1 MYISREYQCPSCTCR
16 SICNGLTPFHVF
28 GLNED
33 KDNRMESDGYGWSR
47 IASDDYVMCPGCR
60 NVFDIYRGD
69 NGGSTVYE
77 RPALPPVSLG
87 DKLRS
92 FVGIEKDIECD
103 MDDAMKDARFR
114 VSPGIDREYH
124 NKWEI
129 ITGGFELYEK
139 ALRMEEARV
148 HVRCSILLRYIWGIE
163 RMKEN
168 EKASYL
174 ASYNEAL
181 SEIIEILENDIAHPE
196 AYMKTS
202 YVISQWNEST
212 GSDEPDH
219 EAEERAVAVDKAVE
233 DATKALLLAEFYRR
247 KRMFDRAIAIL
258 NGHDF
263 VTPYPYQ
270 KMAGAIWS
278 RSRNNIPE
286 LFYLETD
293 YFKNKSLPLF

>member
-1 MYISREYQCPSCTCR
+1 MFILREYQCPSCKI
-16 SICNGLTPFHVF
+16 ICSGLTPFDVF
-28 GLNED
+28 SSNKD
-33 KDNRMESDGYGWSR
+33 KDSRMDSDGYGWSR
-47 IASDDYVMCPGCR
+47 IASDNYVMCPECR

-69 NGGSTVYE
+69 NGGSTVYK
-77 RPALPPVSLG
+77 RPAPPPVSLG

-92 FVGIEKDIECD
+92 FVGIKKDIEYN
-103 MDDAMKDARFR
+103 MDDSRFR
-114 VSPGIDREYH
+114 VSLGIEREYH
-124 NKWEI
+124 DKWKI
-129 ITGGFELYEK
+129 ITGGFELCEK
-139 ALRMEEARV
+139 AFRMEESRV
-148 HVRCSILLRYIWGIE
+148 NVRCSVLLSYIWEIE
-163 RMKEN
+163 RMEESK
-168 EKASYL
+168 KAPYL

-202 YVISQWNEST
+202 YVISRWDESI

-219 EAEERAVAVDKAVE
+219 EAEERVVAVDKAVE
-233 DATKALLLAEFYRR
+233 DATKVLLVAEFYRR

-258 NGHDF
+258 DEHDF

-293 YFKNKSLPLF
+293 FFKDGPLPFF

>member
-1 MYISREYQCPSCTCR
+1 MFILREYQCPSCKI
-16 SICNGLTPFHVF
+16 ICSGLTPFDVF
-28 GLNED
+28 SSNKD
-33 KDNRMESDGYGWSR
+33 KDSRMDSDGYGWSR
-47 IASDDYVMCPGCR
+47 IASDNYVMCPECR

-69 NGGSTVYE
+69 NGGSTVYK
-77 RPALPPVSLG
+77 RPAPPPVSLG

-92 FVGIEKDIECD
+92 FVGIKKDIEYN
-103 MDDAMKDARFR
+103 MDDSRFR
-114 VSPGIDREYH
+114 VSLGIEREYH
-124 NKWEI
+124 DKWKI
-129 ITGGFELYEK
+129 ITGGFELCEK
-139 ALRMEEARV
+139 AFRMEESRV
-148 HVRCSILLRYIWGIE
+148 NVRCSVLLSYIWEIE
-163 RMKEN
+163 RMEESK
-168 EKASYL
+168 KAPYL

-202 YVISQWNEST
+202 YVISRWDEST
-212 GSDEPDH
+212 GSNEPDH

-233 DATKALLLAEFYRR
+233 DATKVLLVAEFYRR

-258 NGHDF
+258 DEHDF

-293 YFKNKSLPLF
+293 FFKDGPLPFF

>member
-1 MYISREYQCPSCTCR
+1 MHMYIVSRKYQCPFCKG
-16 SICNGLTPFHVF
+16 ICNSPSWGTGTL
-28 GLNED
+28 GN
-33 KDNRMESDGYGWSR
+33 NRMDSDGCGWAQ
-47 IASDDYVMCPGCR
+47 IASDYYVMCPGCR
-60 NVFDIYRGD
+60 NVFDIYTGN

-77 RPALPPVSLG
+77 RPALPPVRLS

-92 FVGIEKDIECD
+92 FVGIEKEKDVEYD
-103 MDDAMKDARFR
+103 MSDARFR
-114 VSPGIDREYH
+114 VSPGIEREYH
-124 NKWEI
+124 DRWEVI
-129 ITGGFELYEK
+129 GSGFELYEK
-139 ALRMEEARV
+139 ALRIEEARV
-148 HVRCSILLRYIWGIE
+148 QVRCSILLRYIWGIE

-181 SEIIEILENDIAHPE
+181 SEIIEILENNIAHPE
-196 AYMKTS
+196 VYEGNAIT
-202 YVISQWNEST
+202 ILLP
-212 GSDEPDH
+212 GDLGRDFD
-219 EAEERAVAVDKAVE
+219 AEDRENSEYIAVRI
-233 DATKALLLAEFYRR
+233 ATTVLLAAEFYRR

-258 NGHDF
+258 NGYDF

-293 YFKNKSLPLF
+293 FFNNKPLPIF

>member
-1 MYISREYQCPSCTCR
+1 
-16 SICNGLTPFHVF
+16 
-28 GLNED
+28 
-33 KDNRMESDGYGWSR
+33 
-47 IASDDYVMCPGCR
+47 
-60 NVFDIYRGD
+60 
-69 NGGSTVYE
+69 
-77 RPALPPVSLG
+77 
-87 DKLRS
+87 
-92 FVGIEKDIECD
+92 
-103 MDDAMKDARFR
+103 MDDAMNDARFR

-124 NKWEI
+124 NKWAI
-129 ITGGFELYEK
+129 ITGGFELCEK
-139 ALRMEEARV
+139 ALRMEESRAN
-148 HVRCSILLRYIWGIE
+148 VRCSVLLSYIWKIE
-163 RMKEN
+163 RVEESK
-168 EKASYL
+168 KAPYL

-196 AYMKTS
+196 AYTKTS
-202 YVISQWNEST
+202 YGISRWNEST
-212 GSDEPDH
+212 GSNEPDH

-233 DATKALLLAEFYRR
+233 DATKVLLVAEFYRR

-293 YFKNKSLPLF
+293 YFNDKSLPLL

>member
-1 MYISREYQCPSCTCR
+1 MYIISRKYQCPFCKG
-16 SICNGLTPFHVF
+16 ICNSPSWGTGTLS
-28 GLNED
+28 G
-33 KDNRMESDGYGWSR
+33 NRMDSDGYGWSR
-47 IASDDYVMCPGCR
+47 IASDYYVMCPECR
-60 NVFDIYRGD
+60 NVFDIYTGN
-69 NGGSTVYE
+69 NGGSTIYE

-103 MDDAMKDARFR
+103 MDDAMNDARFR
-114 VSPGIDREYH
+114 VSPGIDRKYH

-129 ITGGFELYEK
+129 ITGGFELCEK
-139 ALRMEEARV
+139 AFRMEESRAN
-148 HVRCSILLRYIWGIE
+148 VRCSVLLSYIWEIE
-163 RMKEN
+163 RMEESK
-168 EKASYL
+168 KAPYL

-196 AYMKTS
+196 AYTKTS
-202 YVISQWNEST
+202 YGISRWNEST
-212 GSDEPDH
+212 GSNEPDH

-233 DATKALLLAEFYRR
+233 DATKVLLLAEFYRR

-258 NGHDF
+258 NEHDF

-293 YFKNKSLPLF
+293 FFNNEPLPFF

>member
-139 ALRMEEARV
+139 AFRIKETRV
-148 HVRCSILLRYIWGIE
+148 PVRCSILLRYIWGIE
-163 RMKEN
+163 RMEEN
-168 EKASYL
+168 EKASYS

-181 SEIIEILENDIAHPE
+181 SEILEILENNIAYPE
-196 AYMKTS
+196 AYEENTLMILQPGDLGRDFDVEKQENDEYNAVKT
-202 YVISQWNEST
+202 
-212 GSDEPDH
+212 
-219 EAEERAVAVDKAVE
+219 
-233 DATKALLLAEFYRR
+233 ATIVLLAAEFYRR

-258 NGHDF
+258 DGYDF

-270 KMAGAIWS
+270 KMAGAILD
-278 RSRNNIPE
+278 RSRKNIPE

-293 YFKNKSLPLF
+293 YFKNKSLPLL